1 MRSNGYDINICNRC
15 VVDDC
20 GSVGPVK
27 HADSYWTHEVKDVK
41 CSLSSPAGNS
51 PERIGSV
58 FDHTNTTGGFFHRE
72 PGRRL
77 AFQRGPQSFAL
88 MRSSGRRGLK
98 GRQLGR
104 DSGEEAVVPLERGSI
119 RGLFRQGFA
128 SWRLHMPRYV
138 VRHAGHIDPHALRW
152 QSPQ

>member
-1 MRSNGYDINICNRC
+1 MCNRC

-27 HADSYWTHEVKDVK
+27 HADSYWTHEVKDVTMLPI
-41 CSLSSPAGNS
+41 LSCGQLAGEDR
-51 PERIGSV
+51 ER

-104 DSGEEAVVPLERGSI
+104 DPGEEAAVPLERGSI
-119 RGLFRQGFA
+119 RGVFRQGFA

-138 VRHAGHIDPHALRW
+138 VRHAGHINPHALRW